1 METANLIWFILGV
14 VVGASLLYM
23 FNLMTSSNSSNRGNK
38 LESQLQQTQNELNSY
53 HESVNEHFNQT
64 RDLVN
69 KLTETYKDLNQHI
82 ATSAASLCDI
92 ETQQDASDS
101 LLAAESFVSGKQEE
115 SQSRDSIE
123 APKDYAPKKDP
134 KEKGTL
140 SEDFGVIRQENPS
153 LS

>member
-14 VVGASLLYM
+14 MVGASLLYM
-23 FNLMTSSNSSNRGNK
+23 FNFMTSNNSKSNK
-38 LESQLQQTQNELNSY
+38 LENQLQQTQNELNSY

-64 RDLVN
+64 RELVN

-82 ATSAASLCDI
+82 ANSAATLCDI
-92 ETQQDASDS
+92 ETQQGASDA
-101 LLAAESFVSGKQEE
+101 LLATEALVSGKKPEADE
-115 SQSRDSIE
+115 PHDAIE
-123 APKDYAPKKDP
+123 PPKDYAPKKHP